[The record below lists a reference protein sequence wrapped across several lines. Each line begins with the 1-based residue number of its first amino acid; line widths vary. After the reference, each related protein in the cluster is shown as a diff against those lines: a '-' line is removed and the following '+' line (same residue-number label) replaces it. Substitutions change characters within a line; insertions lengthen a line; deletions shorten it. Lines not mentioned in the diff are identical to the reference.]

1 MAKIIRHDYSVIH
14 DALNNMI
21 VAEVKAALSLL
32 PEKSIEADKVA
43 LCRVV
48 ISPNGDYVPQD
59 VAVWYVKLDEGS
71 GQLVIGGKPGMDDR
85 ITEYYEDDDFL
96 DITDFG
102 YLITQ
107 IADKVEDGKTAAEK
121 RRIQWAVH
129 RFVLEDELKEAAQ
142 KTVIA

>member
-48 ISPNGDYVPQD
+48 ISPNVDYVPQD
-59 VAVWYVKLDEGS
+59 VAVWYVKQDEGS

-129 RFVLEDELKEAAQ
+129 NGVLEDALKVAAQ
-142 KTVIA
+142 KTV

>member
-1 MAKIIRHDYSVIH
+1 MAELVRHDFGSIH
-14 DALNNMI
+14 DALNKVI
-21 VAEVKAALSLL
+21 IGEVKAALGLL
-32 PEKSIEADKVA
+32 PEKSIEADNVA

-96 DITDFG
+96 DITDFA
-102 YLITQ
+102 YLIDQ
-107 IADKVEDGKTAAEK
+107 IAAKLDGDGTYNLPNSSFMILGYSAESSLRYAAE
-121 RRIQWAVH
+121 RV
-129 RFVLEDELKEAAQ
+129 V
-142 KTVIA
+142 TV

>member
-1 MAKIIRHDYSVIH
+1 MKLIRHDYRDIH
-14 DALNNMI
+14 NAMNKMI
-21 VAEVKAALSLL
+21 IAEVKAALGLL

-48 ISPNGDYVPQD
+48 ISPNGDYVSQD

-85 ITEYYEDDDFL
+85 ITEYYEDDDLL

-129 RFVLEDELKEAAQ
+129 KGVLEDALKVAAQ
-142 KTVIA
+142 KIV

>member
-1 MAKIIRHDYSVIH
+1 MAKLVRHDFGSIH
-14 DALNNMI
+14 DALNKVI
-21 VAEVKAALSLL
+21 IGEVKAALGLL
-32 PEKSIEADKVA
+32 PEKSIEADNVA

-96 DITDFG
+96 DITDFA
-102 YLITQ
+102 YLIDQ
-107 IADKVEDGKTAAEK
+107 IAAKLDGDGTYNLPNSSFMIMGYSAESSLRYAAE
-121 RRIQWAVH
+121 RV
-129 RFVLEDELKEAAQ
+129 V
-142 KTVIA
+142 TV

>member
-59 VAVWYVKLDEGS
+59 VAVWYVKLDEDS

-129 RFVLEDELKEAAQ
+129 KGVLEDALKVAAQ
-142 KTVIA
+142 KIV

>member
-1 MAKIIRHDYSVIH
+1 MAKLVRHDFGSIH
-14 DALNNMI
+14 DALNKVI
-21 VAEVKAALSLL
+21 IGEVKAALGLL
-32 PEKSIEADKVA
+32 PEKSIEADNVA

-96 DITDFG
+96 DITDFA
-102 YLITQ
+102 YLIDQ
-107 IADKVEDGKTAAEK
+107 IAAKLDGDGAYNLPNSSFMVLGYSAESSLRYAAE
-121 RRIQWAVH
+121 RV
-129 RFVLEDELKEAAQ
+129 V
-142 KTVIA
+142 TV